1 MFFVPR
7 EKREKKIETVKKY
20 RKCAF
25 EKKGIRENFEKTSKN
40 AREKNIL
47 SVKFSCHPWNQ
58 IFTLEKISTLA
69 P

>member
-1 MFFVPR
+1 MFFFPR

-47 SVKFSCHPWNQ
+47 SVKFSCHP
-58 IFTLEKISTLA
+58 
-69 P
+69 